1 MNFFFYIDEIVL
13 LLGQSSNTITYH
25 RKLNVLGCIM
35 NSPYQVKTILK
46 EKAALLQKYDS
57 KLLEK
62 KITNHMADTIKSGRK
77 PRKIFTDS
85 KKPFP
90 WSPSYPPRQSD
101 GQKVFLIKG
110 GESNYGKFN
119 NGRKFR
125 QQRYGHNAVW
135 TQARQQR
142 YGKYTFF
149 KQNFLQHEFISRNE
163 LKMGIRKCSLT
174 EKKVVLCK
182 QSSKRSNSRKAKTF
196 LKGLEKI
203 NQGSHYPGFGRR
215 LRNTI
220 SNEATLIK
228 NSFSTGSPKIQKFQ
242 FHVERAQQ
250 KLMDKE
256 VKEMLKKWAIG
267 QANIV

>member
-1 MNFFFYIDEIVL
+1 
-13 LLGQSSNTITYH
+13 
-25 RKLNVLGCIM
+25 M

-46 EKAALLQKYDS
+46 EKAALLQKCDS
-57 KLLEK
+57 ELLEK
-62 KITNHMADTIKSGRK
+62 KITNHIADTIISGRK

-119 NGRKFR
+119 NGSKFR

-135 TQARQQR
+135 TQARQQQR

-149 KQNFLQHEFISRNE
+149 KQNFLQHEFSSRNK
-163 LKMGIRKCSLT
+163 LKMGIRKCSLI
-174 EKKVVLCK
+174 EKKVFLFK
-182 QSSKRSNSRKAKTF
+182 QSSKSSNSRKAKTF

-203 NQGSHYPGFGRR
+203 NQGSDYPGFGRR

-220 SNEATLIK
+220 SKETILIK
-228 NSFSTGSPKIQKFQ
+228 NSFPTGSPKIQKFQ
-242 FHVERAQQ
+242 FHVEREQQ

-256 VKEMLKKWAIG
+256 VKEMLKKGAIG
-267 QANIV
+267 QANIVQGGVFKQFVPCKKKDGGKGQ